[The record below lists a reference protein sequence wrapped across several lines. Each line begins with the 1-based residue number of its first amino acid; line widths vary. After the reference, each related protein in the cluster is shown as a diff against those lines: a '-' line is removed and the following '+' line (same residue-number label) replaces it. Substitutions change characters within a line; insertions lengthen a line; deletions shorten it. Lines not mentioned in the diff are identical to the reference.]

1 MVELRA
7 DGDHAVLSIREA
19 DKISDDPVLP
29 EGLSISNTALDDPL
43 KLLSGSGI
51 ALTEAELDSFMLDA
65 INKRETDF
73 DGVYSRIFAHRE
85 LDMNDE
91 AQQAVLLNYLEE
103 RFEEL
108 LENYNRVD
116 DEPKAELRSDLVE
129 AISERLELLSY
140 FGSLDRELNEKET
153 ALLKALAGVS
163 TRLNEALKLLNNPA
177 FTPDEI
183 ELERLATLVDAGLDE
198 QEELLNDYNSS
209 NSK

>member
-1 MVELRA
+1 M
-7 DGDHAVLSIREA
+7 S
-19 DKISDDPVLP
+19 
-29 EGLSISNTALDDPL
+29 
-43 KLLSGSGI
+43 
-51 ALTEAELDSFMLDA
+51 
-65 INKRETDF
+65 
-73 DGVYSRIFAHRE
+73 
-85 LDMNDE
+85 DE
-91 AQQAVLLNYLEE
+91 ARQAVLLNYLEE

-153 ALLKALAGVS
+153 ALLKALAGIS